1 MEGFDGGMSEE
12 DFIALTEADLTGIK
26 AGYRSMAADETNT
39 LADVGRGALHG
50 ITDAVDETLQFGAG
64 IQDKFVE
71 DAGDIIG
78 GLDDLASS
86 ITGNPVNEAMQSA
99 KDWDL
104 YNESENA
111 RFINL
116 GIVDKPRTAAG
127 QFVED
132 IFQFGTGLVGAGKAK
147 VGKEIVENLVLGKGG
162 VLSMSKKEAAKK
174 TAKKVSK
181 SLDEIEST
189 WLSRNKK
196 RFNAKDPQW
205 RKKRGID
212 FIDSAVAS
220 VVVQDP
226 YEHTLAEVMVEN
238 DWVGSSLAE
247 YLASDLDDSIWERRL
262 KNGVED
268 VAIGMALLPLF
279 KAFKARNDGKVPD
292 ADDLKKG
299 VDEEKVVQTVKLK
312 EAKETVESHLNNTT
326 KTDQPTALKINTVIK
341 AAQNDVSIPD
351 YLKNMEPE
359 DLRNVVKSVD
369 NRADEVAARATKEV
383 ANEQRGTAAKY
394 FDEKALKAAEKESS
408 AAKSRVKLIYMTPD
422 EFLNLASKIP
432 KELVKTARERADTL
446 GKLSEEGTKWESIPL
461 LSFEHTKGAATKV
474 TGHEGRHRA
483 MALKKAGVETMP
495 VRFSSEVMRW
505 DQQVAGKKGTFDYRE
520 DYPSSIIGQG
530 GKRKSN
536 EFPVSREALEE
547 VTDEQLESLVT
558 KLDKILNAKS
568 NHTVKTNLGA
578 LNVQYNNLLKEV
590 ADRVDLDVSA
600 ATKDIE
606 DSLNTVKSHGEYTGE
621 KIIKPE
627 KTFANLSGVKES
639 KGPLKNTAGDRFDP
653 EELDTVL
660 GKYTD
665 YNVSKKMNKEGGCF

>member
-12 DFIALTEADLTGIK
+12 DFIALTETDLTGIK
-26 AGYRSMAADETNT
+26 AGYRSMAAEETNT

-71 DAGDIIG
+71 DAGDVIG
-78 GLDDLASS
+78 GVGDFF
-86 ITGNPVNEAMQSA
+86 GNDTMSSA

-104 YNESENA
+104 HNEAENA

-116 GIVDKPRTAAG
+116 GMVDKPRTAVG

-132 IFQFGTGLVGAGKAK
+132 IFQFGTGLVGAGKLK
-147 VGKEIVENLVLGKGG
+147 VGKNIAENLVLGKGG

-174 TAKKVSK
+174 TTKAKVSK
-181 SLDEIEST
+181 SLDDIEST

-238 DWVGSSLAE
+238 EWVGASLAS
-247 YLASDLDDSIWERRL
+247 YLASDLDDSVWERRL

-268 VAIGMALLPLF
+268 VTIGMALLPLF

-299 VDEEKVVQTVKLK
+299 VDEEKVAEAVKLK
-312 EAKETVESHLNNTT
+312 EATETVESHLNNTT

-341 AAQNDVSIPD
+341 AAQNDVSISD
-351 YLKNMEPE
+351 YLKNMSTD
-359 DLRNVVKSVD
+359 DLRNVVKSVIQAD
-369 NRADEVAARATKEV
+369 KVVKDIPEVLPESAVKTPKMNRVDRKALDDEVKTLTEQIAEANSKRTPIPKNKAGRTTTAARAKV
-383 ANEQRGTAAKY
+383 S
-394 FDEKALKAAEKESS
+394 KAAEAHK
-408 AAKSRVKLIYMTPD
+408 VKM
-422 EFLNLASKIP
+422 
-432 KELVKTARERADTL
+432 KELTTQLAERTAKQAEDD
-446 GKLSEEGTKWESIPL
+446 
-461 LSFEHTKGAATKV
+461 AA
-474 TGHEGRHRA
+474 R
-483 MALKKAGVETMP
+483 GV
-495 VRFSSEVMRW
+495 S
-505 DQQVAGKKGTFDYRE
+505 ANK
-520 DYPSSIIGQG
+520 
-530 GKRKSN
+530 
-536 EFPVSREALEE
+536 SREASQPDKFYRAVNDKLLKK
-547 VTDEQLESLVT
+547 TSDEKVFRDSL
-558 KLDKILNAKS
+558 LDDFDATIHAIFNVNKDTNLTALNAEYG
-568 NHTVKTNLGA
+568 NIIR
-578 LNVQYNNLLKEV
+578 EV
-590 ADRVDLDVSA
+590 SKRVDVDVSA

-639 KGPLKNTAGDRFDP
+639 KGPLKNTAGERYTA
-653 EELDTVL
+653 EEMDTIFA
-660 GKYTD
+660 KYKG
-665 YNVSKKMNKEGGCF
+665 YNVAKKMNKEGGCF

>member
-26 AGYRSMAADETNT
+26 AGYRSMAAEETNT

-78 GLDDLASS
+78 GFGDLIENDTMS
-86 ITGNPVNEAMQSA
+86 SA

-104 YNESENA
+104 YNEAENA

-116 GIVDKPRTAAG
+116 GIVDKPRTVAG

-238 DWVGSSLAE
+238 EWVGSSLAE

-299 VDEEKVVQTVKLK
+299 VDEEKVVETVKLK

-359 DLRNVVKSVD
+359 DLRNVVKSVMQAD
-369 NRADEVAARATKEV
+369 KVVKDIPEVLPESAVKTPKMNRVDRKALDDEIKTLTNQIAEANSKRTPISKSSGKATNAKKAHEVKLKELTTQLAERTAKQAEDDAARV
-383 ANEQRGTAAKY
+383 VSANK
-394 FDEKALKAAEKESS
+394 
-408 AAKSRVKLIYMTPD
+408 
-422 EFLNLASKIP
+422 
-432 KELVKTARERADTL
+432 
-446 GKLSEEGTKWESIPL
+446 
-461 LSFEHTKGAATKV
+461 
-474 TGHEGRHRA
+474 
-483 MALKKAGVETMP
+483 
-495 VRFSSEVMRW
+495 
-505 DQQVAGKKGTFDYRE
+505 
-520 DYPSSIIGQG
+520 
-530 GKRKSN
+530 
-536 EFPVSREALEE
+536 SREASQPDKFYRAVNQKLLKK
-547 VTDEQLESLVT
+547 TSDEKVFRDSL
-558 KLDKILNAKS
+558 LDDFDANTNARINVNKDTNLTALNAEYGDI
-568 NHTVKTNLGA
+568 LR
-578 LNVQYNNLLKEV
+578 EV
-590 ADRVDLDVSA
+590 SKRVDVDVSA

-627 KTFANLSGVKES
+627 KTFANLSGAKEPQ
-639 KGPLKNTAGDRFDP
+639 GPLKNTAGDRFDP